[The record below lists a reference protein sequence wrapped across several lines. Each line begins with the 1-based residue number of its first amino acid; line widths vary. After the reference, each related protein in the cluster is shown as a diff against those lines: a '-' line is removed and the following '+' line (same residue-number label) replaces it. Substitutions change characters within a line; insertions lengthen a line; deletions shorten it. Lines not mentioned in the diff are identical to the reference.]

1 MAAAPPYRPIVGTLV
16 YLWDRATDTVLL
28 VRRDARPD
36 DDHLGKVNGLGG
48 KLESGED
55 VLGCLRREVA
65 EEAGLDLVG
74 PRLRGTI
81 SWPGFGPDGADWLG
95 FVFVADAWTGT
106 PPTHNAEGTLFWAPR
121 RRLLDACDGA
131 PDAAAELPM
140 WEGDRHFLPLVF
152 DDDPR
157 PFWGVMPYAD
167 GRPTDWRFERL

>member
-16 YLWDRATDTVLL
+16 YLWDRAADSVLL

-55 VLGCLRREVA
+55 VLGCLRREVL
-65 EEAGLDLVG
+65 EEADLELVG

-95 FVFVADAWTGT
+95 FVFVAEAWTGS
-106 PPTHNAEGTLFWAPR
+106 PPPRNAEGTLFWAPR
-121 RRLLDACDGA
+121 RRILDACDGV
-131 PDAAAELPM
+131 PDAAAALPM
-140 WEGDRHFLPLVF
+140 WEGDRHFVPLVF

-157 PFWGVMPYAD
+157 PFWGVMPYED